1 MSMDLIW
8 VNTNT
13 NMNVDSNFQYSVL
26 YCSWTIL
33 FFVAFLCL
41 CLVFLSLC
49 LSHIY
54 QGEG

>member
-1 MSMDLIW
+1 MDLIW
-8 VNTNT
+8 VNINM

-49 LSHIY
+49 LSHVY